1 MGVELTPPP
10 VEIGDPGSSGMA
22 HVTVALMQ
30 SAVAKSPEL
39 ARNLRG
45 SFALW
50 TTDYRTGVT
59 VRFEGSRVRV
69 DGVRADDAW
78 IVIEGEALV
87 LGRLGSGQHDLRAF
101 RNGQVKLPWR
111 GLLRHPLFALR
122 LRRLLAAE

>member
-1 MGVELTPPP
+1 
-10 VEIGDPGSSGMA
+10 MA

-30 SAVAKSPEL
+30 GAVAKSPER
-39 ARNLRG
+39 ARRLRG

-59 VRFEGSRVRV
+59 IRFEGDRVLV
-69 DGVRADDAW
+69 DGVLADDAW

-87 LGRLGSGQHDLRAF
+87 LGRLGSGEHDLGAIRS
-101 RNGQVKLPWR
+101 GKVKVPWR

-122 LRRLLAAE
+122 LRRLLAGP